1 MEKRYRMPGIL
12 RKNLEGCG
20 YEMPTGIQGVGV
32 PIMLEVHPCSLSQQG
47 KRGINKSTFQGRD
60 LAAVSPTGTGK
71 TMSYLL
77 PVFSLLGAPAAKDKS
92 KGGVRAL
99 VLSPTREL
107 ATQIYNEALKLAQG
121 RKWRV
126 VLFSKATAA
135 TLKDPAVRGK
145 VGGCHGW
152 DID

>member
-1 MEKRYRMPGIL
+1 M
-12 RKNLEGCG
+12 
-20 YEMPTGIQGVGV
+20 
-32 PIMLEVHPCSLSQQG
+32 
-47 KRGINKSTFQGRD
+47 
-60 LAAVSPTGTGK
+60 A
-71 TMSYLL
+71 YLL
-77 PVFSLLGAPAAKDKS
+77 PVFSLLGAPAAKKDGNNN

-135 TLKDPAVRGK
+135 TLKDQAVRSK
-145 VGGCHGW
+145 VGRCHGW